1 MFSFQRYLEA
11 CLYCLLCMLGRSNL
25 QCKTMMF
32 SLTPTLLIG
41 LNGHINVIKLFLHSV
56 FILHE
61 MVFYTLVTFSHL
73 PSHLPVNSVH
83 FYWLKDGYFYALWAH
98 IVVNFLLIVCSIYLQ
113 NFYIDLKI
121 LTDITIEFYDFIA
134 DALGGT
140 NYYVEATW
148 R

>member
-1 MFSFQRYLEA
+1 
-11 CLYCLLCMLGRSNL
+11 
-25 QCKTMMF
+25 MMF

-83 FYWLKDGYFYALWAH
+83 FY
-98 IVVNFLLIVCSIYLQ
+98 
-113 NFYIDLKI
+113 
-121 LTDITIEFYDFIA
+121 
-134 DALGGT
+134 
-140 NYYVEATW
+140 
-148 R
+148 